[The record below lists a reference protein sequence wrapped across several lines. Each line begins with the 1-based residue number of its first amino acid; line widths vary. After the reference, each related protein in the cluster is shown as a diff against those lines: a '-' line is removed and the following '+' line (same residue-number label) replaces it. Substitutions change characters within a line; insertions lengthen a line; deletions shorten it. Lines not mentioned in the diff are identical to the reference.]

1 MNRMWVRFGLIFSLF
16 ALLGPVLLVMIGLL
30 TIQSG
35 VLRAVIRNE
44 FNAEGGLIEQMV
56 THYQQKGSWDG
67 IEVLLAAYDNLLPS
81 IPPSN
86 GQFVLYFVD
95 EGRTVLYG
103 SDSAGEI
110 LSQDEGAHEVLA
122 ITVNGR
128 TRGYLSIVQLNRPE
142 PDENRP
148 RPFLVSQVS
157 GALTSLGVFSA
168 IFGLTAGF
176 WVSRAMA
183 RPLGQLSETARRLGR
198 RDFTARAEVKGSDEL
213 RAVAQAFND
222 MAHDLDQAET
232 VRRNLVADV
241 AHELRTP
248 LTVLQANLQA
258 LADEVYP
265 LTKEEIERLLQQ
277 TQLLTH
283 LVGELRE
290 LSLAEAR
297 QLALQRHPVD
307 VSNLLERTVDSF
319 ESAAAQNGVTLVL
332 DTPQSVVIQA
342 DSERLQQVLNNLV
355 HNALTYTPSGGRIT
369 LGATLQAGKIEI
381 TVRDTGTGIAP
392 EHLPRIFDRFY
403 RADKSRS
410 RETGGT
416 GLGLAIAKAIIELH
430 GGQIHAES
438 TGIAGEGATF
448 SIRLP
453 V

>member
-1 MNRMWVRFGLIFSLF
+1 MNRMWVRFSLIFSMF
-16 ALLGPVLLVMIGLL
+16 ALLGPLVLVTIGLL

-44 FNAEGGLIEQMV
+44 LNAEGGLIEQMV
-56 THYQQKGSWDG
+56 THYQAKGNWDG

-81 IPPSN
+81 IPPNN

-103 SDSAGEI
+103 PDAAGEV

-142 PDENRP
+142 PDENQP

-168 IFGLTAGF
+168 IFGLTAGL
-176 WVSRAMA
+176 WVSHAMA
-183 RPLGQLSETARRLGR
+183 RPLGQLSEIARRLGR

-222 MAHDLDQAET
+222 MACDLDQAET
-232 VRRNLVADV
+232 LRRNLVADV

-258 LADEVYP
+258 LADGVYP
-265 LTKEEIERLLQQ
+265 LTKDEVERLLRQ

-283 LVGELRE
+283 LVSELRE
-290 LSLAEAR
+290 LSMAEAR
-297 QLALQRHPVD
+297 QLPLKLQAV
-307 VSNLLERTVDSF
+307 NLTEVLSRTVDSF
-319 ESAAAQNGVTLVL
+319 ESAADQNGVTLIL
-332 DTPQSVVIQA
+332 DISQPLVIQA
-342 DSERLQQVLNNLV
+342 DPERLQQVLHNLV
-355 HNALTYTPSGGRIT
+355 HNALTHTPSGGRIT
-369 LGATLQAGKIEI
+369 LGATLQAGKVEI
-381 TVRDTGTGIAP
+381 MVRDTGSGIAP
-392 EHLPRIFDRFY
+392 NHLPHIFDRFY

-438 TGIAGEGATF
+438 TGIAGEGTTF
-448 SIRLP
+448 YIYWG
-453 V
+453 